1 MNRVIKHIMLDL
13 DRQQMRSDVTAHVK
27 QTDNNSREIVLTLR
41 ENNEPREVQ
50 PNESLRLRLKKHS
63 GKVVYA
69 DLPSSTDGKVHVV
82 LTDDMLSSAGIAKA
96 DIEIS
101 DGETRLSSFVF
112 YLNVEERVVSDDDI
126 EDSDDYGTLQKM
138 IDSVGGVDAAV
149 EKAEAAADRANA
161 AAEAAENTDISAL
174 EEAIETVRGDVAGL
188 DTAVGN
194 LKSAVETTQGDVT
207 EIQGTVSG
215 LEGSVGEL
223 DSMMDAQVAL
233 TQVLQQWIAELR
245 MDVDNTL
252 LKAYPVGSI
261 YLSVSPTNPGTLFGG
276 TWVEWGKGRVAVG
289 VDAGQTEFAT
299 VEKTGGEK
307 THKLTVSE
315 LASHDHDVSGR
326 NSSLDQS
333 GTGHHPPLVS
343 DKQYTVAAYTTKV
356 GGDQP
361 HNNLQPYITCYMF
374 KRTA

>member
-194 LKSAVETTQGDVT
+194 LKSAVETTQGA
-207 EIQGTVSG
+207 VSG
-215 LEGSVGEL
+215 LEGSIGEL

-233 TQVLQQWIAELR
+233 TQTLQQWIAELR

-261 YLSVSPTNPGTLFGG
+261 YLSVSSTNPGTLFGG
-276 TWVEWGKGRVAVG
+276 TWVEWGKGRVIVG

-307 THKLTVSE
+307 THKLTTAE
-315 LASHDHDVSGR
+315 MPSHSHQIDLVNEGTTD
-326 NSSLDQS
+326 SSDAWQIAQ
-333 GTGHHPPLVS
+333 TTKH
-343 DKQYTVAAYTTKV
+343 TYTTYTNTKTS